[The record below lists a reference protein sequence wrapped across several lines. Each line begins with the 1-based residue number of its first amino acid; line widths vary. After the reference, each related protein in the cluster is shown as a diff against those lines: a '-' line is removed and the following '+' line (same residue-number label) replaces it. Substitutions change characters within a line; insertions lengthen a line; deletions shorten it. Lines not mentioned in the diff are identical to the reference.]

1 MRERRKGLTRDE
13 AETIAAEG
21 LAFLAADERRL
32 TRFLS
37 LTGLSPHE
45 LRAVLGA
52 PETLRAV
59 IEHISEDESLLLVF
73 AASVSRR
80 PEDIA
85 AALALL
91 SGQGA

>member
-21 LAFLAADERRL
+21 LAFIAADERRL

-37 LTGLSPHE
+37 LTGLGPDE
-45 LRAVLGA
+45 LRAALGA
-52 PETLRAV
+52 PETLHAV
-59 IEHISEDESLLLVF
+59 LEHIMGDESLLLVF
-73 AASVSRR
+73 ATSASRR
-80 PEDIA
+80 PEDVG

-91 SGQGA
+91 SGRAV

>member
-1 MRERRKGLTRDE
+1 MRERRKGLTRDA

-37 LTGLSPHE
+37 LTGLSPPE
-45 LRAVLGA
+45 LRAALGA

-59 IEHISEDESLLLVF
+59 LEHVSEDESLLLVF

-80 PEDIA
+80 PEEVT
-85 AALALL
+85 AALAIL
-91 SGQGA
+91 SGHGA